1 MNDNK
6 NNITSVRCNIPEDVT
21 FEDLFNLEDIQ
32 RLQDEFA
39 LATEVASIITKPD
52 GTPITRPSNFTHLCS
67 EIIRKTDKGRIN
79 CYKSDAAIGQLNL
92 NGPTVKPCMSGG
104 LWDAGAGISVGGN
117 HIANWLIGQV
127 RDITQTEEKMRRY
140 AREIE
145 TDEEDFIRAFHEVP
159 AMSQNRFQNIAAMLF
174 TLANQLSSSAYQN
187 VLQNHLIANLKR
199 ERETVDRQSKEL
211 RASKQRL
218 SAHFE
223 NTPLGVIEWSLDFKV
238 VGWNSAAEN
247 IFGYSKEE
255 AIGRTGLEL
264 LVTQEAHRLI
274 LPVWGDLISEKGG
287 TRSTNINIT
296 KDGQLITC
304 EWYNTTLS
312 DNSGVVIGAASLVQD
327 ITEKINFDHEREK
340 LQESLRQ
347 AQKMEAVGTLA
358 GGIAHDFN
366 NILSAIIGYTDLAR
380 EDLPKESPTVSS
392 LNKVL
397 TAGNRAKELVTQIL
411 AFSRQ
416 SELKLIPVQIHHI
429 VNEALKLLRSSI
441 PTTIEIRKNI
451 DSQSGTVLSDAT
463 QIHQITMNLCTN
475 AYHAMRSAGGV
486 LAVTIRPILIEEGD
500 LKIKSFDLTPGPYV
514 EFMVSD
520 TGIGMDRPTVAK
532 IFNPYFTTKKK
543 GEGTGLGL
551 SVVHGIVKSYGGH
564 ITVYSEPGQGTTFRI
579 YLPQIISDK
588 PSDISERT
596 KGYPTG
602 NERALIV
609 DDEEVLVNM
618 SKMMLTSLGYDVT
631 IMTSSS
637 MALQIF
643 EKAPD
648 NFDFIISDMNMPKMN
663 GAELIRRILKIRPD
677 IPIILCTG
685 FSELI
690 DSEKA
695 SALGVKKF
703 LMKPVLKREL
713 AEAVREVL
721 S

>member
-1 MNDNK
+1 MNDDDK
-6 NNITSVRCNIPEDVT
+6 NITGDKHQVSGDVT
-21 FEDLFNLEDIQ
+21 FEDIFDLEDIQ

-52 GTPITRPSNFTHLCS
+52 GTPITRPSNWCRLCN
-67 EIIRKTDKGRIN
+67 EIIRKTEKGRIN
-79 CYKSDAAIGQLNL
+79 CFKSDAAIGQLNL
-92 NGPTVKPCMSGG
+92 EGPTVMPCMSGG

-127 RDITQTEEKMRRY
+127 RDETQTEENMRRY

-145 TDEEDFIRAFHEVP
+145 ADEEEFLRAFHEVP
-159 AMSQNRFQNIAAMLF
+159 SMSQGRFQNIAAMLF

-187 VLQNHLIANLKR
+187 AQQTQLIVDLKI

-218 SAHFE
+218 SAHFD
-223 NTPLGVIEWSLDFKV
+223 NTPLGVIEWGLDFKV
-238 VGWNSAAEN
+238 VGWNNAAEN
-247 IFGYSKEE
+247 IYGYSKEE
-255 AIGRTGLEL
+255 AIGRNGLEL
-264 LVTQEAHRLI
+264 LVPPEAHSLI
-274 LPVWGDLISEKGG
+274 QPVWDALVSGKGG
-287 TRSTNINIT
+287 TRSTNENIT
-296 KDGQLITC
+296 KDGKSIIC

-312 DNSGVVIGAASLVQD
+312 DSSGVVIGAASLVQD
-327 ITEKINFDHEREK
+327 ITERINFNHEREK

-380 EDLPKESPTVSS
+380 DDLPPESQTVSS

-397 TAGNRAKELVTQIL
+397 TAGNRAKELVNQIL

-416 SELKLIPVQIHHI
+416 SELELIPIQIHHI

-475 AYHAMRSAGGV
+475 AYHAMRSKGGV
-486 LAVTIRPILIEEGD
+486 LAVTMRPILVEEGD
-500 LKIKSFDLTPGPYV
+500 LKIKNFDLTPGPYV
-514 EFMVSD
+514 EFVISD
-520 TGIGMDRPTVAK
+520 TGIGMDRQTVAK

-551 SVVHGIVKSYGGH
+551 SVVHGIIKSYGGH
-564 ITVYSEPGQGTTFRI
+564 ITVYSEPGKGTTFRI
-579 YLPQIISDK
+579 YLPQIISDR
-588 PSDISERT
+588 PSKITETTR
-596 KGYPTG
+596 GCPTG

-609 DDEEVLVNM
+609 DDEAVLVNM
-618 SKMMLTSLGYDVT
+618 AKMMLTSLGYDVT

-643 EKAPD
+643 ENAPD
-648 NFDFIISDMNMPKMN
+648 DFDFIITDMNMPKMN
-663 GAELIRRILKIRPD
+663 GVELIRKILKVRPD

-690 DSEKA
+690 DQEKA